1 MPIALFP
8 SPALFRSTAPSLF
21 DAVSDGAV
29 LFDGIDMP
37 SLAAAGDLMQ
47 ARGTRFAVGSSGVT
61 RALVMAWQAS
71 GVIAPP
77 AALERAAEVDR
88 MLVVSGSC
96 SPVTAAQIACGLAD
110 GYVGI
115 RADVPALMRS
125 EEHTSELQSLMRISY
140 AVFCLKKKTTT
151 ISQ

>member
-1 MPIALFP
+1 
-8 SPALFRSTAPSLF
+8 
-21 DAVSDGAV
+21 
-29 LFDGIDMP
+29 
-37 SLAAAGDLMQ
+37 
-47 ARGTRFAVGSSGVT
+47 
-61 RALVMAWQAS
+61 MAWQAS

-115 RADVPALMRS
+115 RADVPALMRGES
-125 EEHTSELQSLMRISY
+125 DEEARLIDATRAALDSSGRCVVHPAAGPPGEPPPDAAGRQGGALGQTDRASVWAS
-140 AVFCLKKKTTT
+140 K
-151 ISQ
+151 

>member
-1 MPIALFP
+1 MMYYVLF
-8 SPALFRSTAPSLF
+8 FFKQKTAYEMRISDWSSDVCSSDLTLF

-77 AALERAAEVDR
+77 AAPERAAEVGR
-88 MLVVSGSC
+88 MLVVSGTC
-96 SPVTAAQIACGLAD
+96 SPVTAAPIAGGPIGPQGCRRGM
-110 GYVGI
+110 GK
-115 RADVPALMRS
+115 
-125 EEHTSELQSLMRISY
+125 
-140 AVFCLKKKTTT
+140 AVWLRVVRG
-151 ISQ
+151 